1 MKNII
6 EFAKKINKHN
16 GGRVYLV
23 GGAVRDLIMGLPSK
37 DFDLEVFGITTE
49 MLEVFLIGDY
59 EFKLN
64 SDAKFPVYRVL
75 IGGEW
80 VEIGFPRRDNKV
92 GAKHSDYTISI
103 DPFMSVADAALRRDF
118 TMNAIYYDLVS
129 GGFVDPHN
137 GIIDIAKKRLAPV
150 DHATFR
156 EDALR
161 IWRAFQFVARFGF
174 DASPTEAA
182 INAEMRAELQHI
194 SPSSIYGEI
203 RKAIAHGKHFRLA
216 IDFLYEFLLILQ
228 DMNNTQQNPKYHRE
242 GSVFIHTKMVVSEIM
257 KAATPEKAELFFFS
271 ALMHDIA
278 KPKTF
283 AIGKN
288 SQPIFYNHEKEA
300 GDLIDTFASNHGL
313 PLKLIKQIKVM
324 VQNHMITS
332 QYKNKKLHKIAE
344 ELAHVG
350 LCFNDLMALVSAD
363 SACAIKDD
371 IELQTATML
380 DVAKLRAK
388 ISALGIAQKPV
399 APLVTGD
406 TVLGLSNHIIKGKQL
421 GLLLAEVRTLQF
433 AGRLNAQADAVEF
446 LQTRI
451 KNITNS
457 LQS

>member
-1 MKNII
+1 M
-6 EFAKKINKHN
+6 
-16 GGRVYLV
+16 VYLV

-37 DFDLEVFGITTE
+37 DYDLEVFGITTDI
-49 MLEVFLIGDY
+49 LEQFLIGKY

-75 IGGEW
+75 IGSEW
-80 VEIGFPRRDNKV
+80 VEIGFPRRENKI
-92 GAKHSDYTISI
+92 GIKHSDYTVLI
-103 DPFMSVADAALRRDF
+103 DPFMSVADAAMRRDF
-118 TMNAIYYDLVS
+118 TMNAIYYDLIS
-129 GGFVDPHN
+129 GEFIDTHN
-137 GIIDIAKKRLAPV
+137 GILDIAKKRLVPV
-150 DHATFR
+150 NHTTFR

-174 DASPTEAA
+174 DVSPTEAA
-182 INAEMRAELQHI
+182 INDEMRAELQNI

-203 RKAIAHGKHFRLA
+203 RKAIAHGKHFWLA
-216 IDFLYEFLLILQ
+216 IDFLYEFLPVLQ
-228 DMNNTQQNPKYHRE
+228 DMSNTQQNPKYHRE

-257 KAATPEKAELFFFS
+257 KAATPENAELFFFS
-271 ALMHDIA
+271 ALLHDIA

-288 SQPIFYNHEKEA
+288 SQPTFYNHEKEA
-300 GDLIDTFASNHGL
+300 GDLIDAFASNHGL
-313 PLKLIKQIKVM
+313 PLKLTKQIKVM

-344 ELAHVG
+344 ELASVG
-350 LCFNDLMALVSAD
+350 LCFNDLMVLVSAD
-363 SACAIKDD
+363 SACAFKDD

-388 ISALGIAQKPV
+388 ISALSIAQKPV
-399 APLVTGD
+399 APLVTGN
-406 TVLGLSNHIIKGKQL
+406 TILGLSNHTVKDKQL

-433 AGRLNAQADAVEF
+433 AGRLNTQTDAVEF

-451 KNITNS
+451 KNIINS